1 MTICQNTIMK
11 GLTSLQQISK
21 VLYLHFVSCIQQIRL
36 EKQKFLFCRQGGN
49 WFDRFVIVI
58 FFFWPFMIRQSSA
71 YLLHPKSSPPFGPSV
86 YILIAKKKK
95 AGYKYYQG
103 K

>member
-36 EKQKFLFCRQGGN
+36 EKQKFLFVDKMAIGLT
-49 WFDRFVIVI
+49 D
-58 FFFWPFMIRQSSA
+58 
-71 YLLHPKSSPPFGPSV
+71 L
-86 YILIAKKKK
+86 
-95 AGYKYYQG
+95 
-103 K
+103 

>member
-1 MTICQNTIMK
+1 
-11 GLTSLQQISK
+11 
-21 VLYLHFVSCIQQIRL
+21 
-36 EKQKFLFCRQGGN
+36 
-49 WFDRFVIVI
+49 
-58 FFFWPFMIRQSSA
+58 MIRQSSA